1 MVFQIG
7 TGIGDEITG
16 TGEVETGIVKEVQLA
31 VAETG
36 DLPGQIGVK
45 HHTLRMSLSLQT
57 SR

>member
-1 MVFQIG
+1 VLFQIG

-16 TGEVETGIVKEVQLA
+16 TGEAQTGVVKEVQLV

-36 DLPGQIGVK
+36 GLSGQIGVK
-45 HHTLRMSLSLQT
+45 HHTLRMNLSLQT